1 MPKQPKYKHY
11 IWELPVRICHWVN
24 VLSIAILAVT
34 GFLIGSPYNFG
45 GSASDF
51 SMGWIRFIHFTAAYV
66 LTVSVASRV
75 LWSLIG
81 NKYASWREF
90 FPFATSSGRAK
101 MVRMLRYYM
110 FFDRK
115 VPETYGHNPMA
126 TTAYIVLFGLYVLMI
141 LTGFALYA
149 QHAPGGLMY
158 KSLGFMYMF
167 FSSQGMRLAHHLGL
181 WFIAGFIIN
190 HVYSAVLM
198 DIKEHDGEIS
208 SIFSGF
214 KYRINKPE

>member
-11 IWELPVRICHWVN
+11 IWELPVRICHWAN
-24 VLSIAILAVT
+24 VFAIVILAVT
-34 GFLIGSPYNFG
+34 GLFIGHPYNIG
-45 GSASDF
+45 GAASDF
-51 SMGWIRFIHFTAAYV
+51 GMGWIRFVHFTAAYI
-66 LTVSVASRV
+66 LAVSVASRV
-75 LWSLIG
+75 FWSLVG

-90 FPFATSSGRAK
+90 FPFATVSGREK

-110 FFDRK
+110 FIDKK
-115 VPETYGHNPMA
+115 VPETFGHNPMA
-126 TTAYIVLFGLYVLMI
+126 TTAYVILFGLYVLMI

-149 QHAPGGLMY
+149 QHDPDGLMY
-158 KSLGFMYMF
+158 KTLGFMYMT
-167 FSSQGMRLAHHLGL
+167 FSSQGMRLVHHFGL
-181 WFIAGFIIN
+181 WLIAGFIIN

-214 KYRINKPE
+214 KYRIKKPE

>member
-11 IWELPVRICHWVN
+11 IWELPVRINHWTN
-24 VLSIAILAVT
+24 VFSIVVLGVT
-34 GFLIGSPYNFG
+34 GFFIGSPYSFG

-51 SMGWIRFIHFTAAYV
+51 TMGWLRFIHFVVAY
-66 LTVSVASRV
+66 LFTVSVVSRV
-75 LWSLIG
+75 IWSIIG

-90 FPFATSSGRAK
+90 FPFATSNGRKK
-101 MVRMLRYYM
+101 MVKMLRYYM
-110 FFDRK
+110 FLDRK
-115 VPETYGHNPMA
+115 VPETFGHNPMA
-126 TTAYIVLFGLYVLMI
+126 TTAYIMLFGLYTLMI

-158 KSLGFMYMF
+158 RSLGFMYAI
-167 FSSQGMRLAHHLGL
+167 FSSQGLRLTHHLGL
-181 WFIAGFIIN
+181 WLIGGFIIN

-208 SIFSGF
+208 SIFSGY
-214 KYRINKPE
+214 KYRIKKPE